1 MGGWG
6 ANLSANNIWLDWQ
19 NAFKACRCSA
29 HTHIYGLI
37 SAKELINK
45 TLGFH
50 QNWSTNFLDGLY
62 HTTSHNISSA
72 KSAQESTSS
81 MNSIKTSSLMT
92 RVVEDTQQ
100 TCQSKYPDPLT
111 QLLCHGSYAQRPK
124 LRWPSAVKNIQNT
137 TKEFLRQQWLKSC
150 ISIETRRCR

>member
-1 MGGWG
+1 MGGG
-6 ANLSANNIWLDWQ
+6 AHIYQLTISGLIDEMHSKRAG
-19 NAFKACRCSA
+19 AV
-29 HTHIYGLI
+29 HTHTDGLI

-81 MNSIKTSSLMT
+81 INAIKTSSLMT

-137 TKEFLRQQWLKSC
+137 TKEFLRQMWLKSC
-150 ISIETRRCR
+150 RTIETRRCR